1 VWRLSVSVL
10 HNIDL
15 TSLAICRSAKITICF
30 SSFGKLCNRIKMVSL
45 IRTTQVLLALTLGVG
60 LYTTWYLL
68 YKNGTVELMQDV
80 RDRGPHILP
89 GTRDPLKKSYI
100 GIGWIDYQLTVLTL
114 FFWEA
119 VDGSRPAAS
128 LFCFG
133 FAGQATAAWSILYV
147 EGRRL
152 GNRWRLVSL

>member
-1 VWRLSVSVL
+1 
-10 HNIDL
+10 
-15 TSLAICRSAKITICF
+15 
-30 SSFGKLCNRIKMVSL
+30 MVSL
-45 IRTTQVLLALTLGVG
+45 IGATQILLALTLIVG
-60 LYTTWYLL
+60 FYTTWYSIFQ
-68 YKNGTVELMQDV
+68 NGTIELMRDV

-89 GTRDPLKKSYI
+89 GTKAPLKKSYV

-133 FAGQATAAWSILYV
+133 FAGQAAAAWSILYV
-147 EGRRL
+147 DGRRL
-152 GNRWRLVSL
+152 GNRWKLVSL